1 MKNKINPKHIFTVLS
16 VLCALGAAASF
27 FTNDIG
33 IAVMIL
39 LPLCG
44 CFAWFGL
51 QWYGLIVVAGAGQ
64 INSVV
69 GALQY
74 ADCDT
79 WSEWMTEILSAIVVS
94 PLYMFMGL
102 VGFAAALL
110 FAVGFGKQYA
120 GKKGSRVF
128 RPLAAAGAI
137 LIVVAEL
144 HAFMLFAGDP
154 ISYWQMRLAAGDY
167 VSEKYPDDGYEL
179 EDFEYNFKED
189 TYTYYYL
196 RKDVG
201 FQQYLEIEVRS
212 DKNLPVVRYFDS
224 FSISESFSK
233 NFVEGIHS

>member
-44 CFAWFGL
+44 FFAWFGL
-51 QWYGLIVVAGAGQ
+51 QWYGLIAVAAAGL
-64 INSVV
+64 ISSVV
-69 GALQY
+69 GTLPY

-79 WSEWMTEILSAIVVS
+79 WSEWMSEILYALAGS

-154 ISYWQMRLAAGDY
+154 ISYWQMRLTADAY
-167 VSEKYPDDGYEL
+167 VSEKYPDDGYVL
-179 EDFEYNFKED
+179 DDFEYNFKND
-189 TYTYYYL
+189 TYIYYYL

-201 FQQYLEIEVRS
+201 FQPHLEIQVRS
-212 DKNLPVVRYFDS
+212 DKNLPVVRYFSS
-224 FSISESFSK
+224 FRISESFSE
-233 NFVEGIHS
+233 NYVERINP